1 MEINSAS
8 YGGHVV
14 ADLTVKA
21 EIDGN
26 WDPPGTAGHT
36 NAPIRYDRTIRFHIV
51 KY

>member
-26 WDPPGTAGHT
+26 WDPPGTVG
-36 NAPIRYDRTIRFHIV
+36 IRPSDIRTLMI
-51 KY
+51 